1 MANALDEIARI
12 CPEAVIAGR
21 GKLTPAFSI
30 VSALEQFQDCIRYL
44 NTRRSKGA
52 VIDINGED
60 DVQDVVFLMLRP
72 LVQDL
77 VPENPTDLTASRYV
91 IQDFLSKNLKTVVEA
106 KFVRDKKHGKEIT
119 KELHDDIEMYRNHPE
134 CREIVFF
141 IYDPESL
148 IPDLDGLRR
157 QIAGT
162 RKYDGKTV
170 QVHCVIKP

>member
-1 MANALDEIARI
+1 MANALDEISRI
-12 CPEAVIAGR
+12 CPEALTNGR
-21 GKLTPAFSI
+21 VRFTPAIGI

-72 LVQDL
+72 LVQDI
-77 VPENPTDLTASRYV
+77 VPETPTDRAASRYV

-106 KFVRDKKHGKEIT
+106 KFVRDKKHGKEIS
-119 KELHDDIEMYRNHPE
+119 KELHDDIEMYRNHQD
-134 CREIVFF
+134 CQEIVFF
-141 IYDPESL
+141 IYDPESW
-148 IPDLDGLRR
+148 IPDTAGLKR
-157 QIAGT
+157 QIAGL
-162 RKYDGKTV
+162 RKYDGKTI